1 MDTLHNVA
9 SDMRVL
15 LKELKAQRD
24 ETPSSIIISQ
34 DYLEEEGVIDNLHAL
49 RNQMLDSFI
58 ESIEDIYEDR
68 IAGKN

>member
-9 SDMRVL
+9 SDLCVL

>member
-15 LKELKAQRD
+15 LKELNAQRD